1 MSTTVDQP
9 HLAYIA
15 AEWRIRN
22 KDLRGR
28 EREEKK
34 NFPFQGRCEEKK
46 SSRRI
51 LVFRARLFRRV
62 ICSSRQALREQIAW
76 GGYVL
81 VTGKKYPQTGI
92 RKIYGKTSVHV

>member
-1 MSTTVDQP
+1 MLTTVEP

-22 KDLRGR
+22 KDLRERERER

-34 NFPFQGRCEEKK
+34 KFPFQGRCEEK

-51 LVFRARLFRRV
+51 LVFRARLFRGA
-62 ICSSRQALREQIAW
+62 ICSSRQAGKRCGSRSR
-76 GGYVL
+76 GGYVVL
-81 VTGKKYPQTGI
+81 PARLTGEKGAHGQ
-92 RKIYGKTSVHV
+92 